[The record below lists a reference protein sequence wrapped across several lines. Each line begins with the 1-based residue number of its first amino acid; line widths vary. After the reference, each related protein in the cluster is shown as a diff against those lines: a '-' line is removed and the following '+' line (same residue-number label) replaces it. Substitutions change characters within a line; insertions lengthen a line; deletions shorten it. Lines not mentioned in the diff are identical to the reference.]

1 MTEDL
6 TTATPESSAGNT
18 TANVQQTKGGSQ
30 TTPAIPEGYVPIERL
45 NGALQKIEQ
54 LTLSKKTVE
63 DLLAVANTRIG
74 ELQAHGKSIET
85 EWSGKVGD
93 AANALKGATDERD
106 ALKKENASLKAEQLK
121 VKLIGDL
128 GHYNLLAIAD
138 QIPVLDDP
146 AKQKEAIERMAAFAN
161 SIAQSRE
168 QELTAGTTKV
178 TTQTVPQNA
187 SDPTTSAAWSKYIE
201 SFPFGTPERE
211 AAFNRWG
218 EWAAKQKP
226 QRA

>member
-146 AKQKEAIERMAAFAN
+146 AKQKEAI
-161 SIAQSRE
+161 
-168 QELTAGTTKV
+168 
-178 TTQTVPQNA
+178 
-187 SDPTTSAAWSKYIE
+187 
-201 SFPFGTPERE
+201 
-211 AAFNRWG
+211 
-218 EWAAKQKP
+218 
-226 QRA
+226 